1 MRHSPPCISSL
12 SPSLSL
18 SSKRSRL
25 TNLLSSRRANHKS
38 SDGAPPTRKTAVK
51 GQKVLTGRVTKGR
64 DPAKS
69 HGKIPRDVKVEV
81 GDDGPDA
88 AEGSERMEETDDD
101 DEEVEVEVVEEEDG
115 AAVVKKEEEV

>member
-1 MRHSPPCISSL
+1 M
-12 SPSLSL
+12 
-18 SSKRSRL
+18 
-25 TNLLSSRRANHKS
+25 LSSRRANRKD
-38 SDGAPPTRKTAVK
+38 SDGAPPTRKAAVK

-69 HGKIPRDVKVEV
+69 HGKIPHDVKVEV

-88 AEGSERMEETDDD
+88 AEGSERMEETEEDEEEEV
-101 DEEVEVEVVEEEDG
+101 EEVEVEEDG